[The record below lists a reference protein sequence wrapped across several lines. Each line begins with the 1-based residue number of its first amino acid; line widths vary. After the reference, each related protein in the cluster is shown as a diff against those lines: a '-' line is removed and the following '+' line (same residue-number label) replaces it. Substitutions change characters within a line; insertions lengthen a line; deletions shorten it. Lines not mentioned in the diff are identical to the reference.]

1 MSLDKHLTFNV
12 NYIESGIIMGSIIK
26 NTAEAIE
33 SSFGLPIELAM
44 FIAIAIFCYVFYAL
58 TK

>member
-1 MSLDKHLTFNV
+1 
-12 NYIESGIIMGSIIK
+12 MGSIIK
-26 NTAEAIE
+26 NIAEAIE

-44 FIAIAIFCYVFYAL
+44 FIAIAIFCYVLYAL

>member
-1 MSLDKHLTFNV
+1 
-12 NYIESGIIMGSIIK
+12 MGSIIK

-44 FIAIAIFCYVFYAL
+44 LIAIVIFCYVLYAL

>member
-1 MSLDKHLTFNV
+1 
-12 NYIESGIIMGSIIK
+12 MGSIIK

-33 SSFGLPIELAM
+33 SSFGIPIELAM
-44 FIAIAIFCYVFYAL
+44 FIAIATFFYVFYAL

>member
-1 MSLDKHLTFNV
+1 
-12 NYIESGIIMGSIIK
+12 MGSIIK

-33 SSFGLPIELAM
+33 SSFGLPMELAM
-44 FIAIAIFCYVFYAL
+44 FIAIVIFCYVLYAL